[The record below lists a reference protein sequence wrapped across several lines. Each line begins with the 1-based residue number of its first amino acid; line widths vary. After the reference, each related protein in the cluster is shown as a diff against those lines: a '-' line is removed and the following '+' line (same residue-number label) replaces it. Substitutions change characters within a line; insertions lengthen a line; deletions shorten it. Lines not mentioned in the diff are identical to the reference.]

1 MTLYGSVGVRVP
13 AKPGSGGLRDLV
25 EPFDAEWDHGGSC
38 GEFARLCGSGDSK
51 GKGDTDKDE
60 EEKEIENEEE
70 QVGRKASKGRGA
82 SKGGG
87 ASKAGGGKGGDGNEG
102 DTLHNDM
109 GNAYLEGGDYDPRLA
124 QHIKVRQEDI

>member
-1 MTLYGSVGVRVP
+1 
-13 AKPGSGGLRDLV
+13 LV

-38 GEFARLCGSGDSK
+38 GEFARVCGSSDSK

-60 EEKEIENEEE
+60 EENENKEE
-70 QVGRKASKGRGA
+70 QVGRKASMGRGA

-87 ASKAGGGKGGDGNEG
+87 ASKAGGGKGVGGHGG

-124 QHIKVRQEDI
+124 QHIKVSQEGM